1 MLGHSL
7 PNEIYD
13 LVKSKSKIFIGQE
26 KGKPV
31 ILENFTKDCV
41 AMIVSKSNSELNVLS
56 SEERDDMNSK
66 NIVVATVGS
75 SKDYSEVFF
84 PERYFENRPLEGRPF
99 LHGLFDCYTLIRDY
113 YVRNFNIMMPNN
125 MQREWEWW
133 NQGPNLYVENAN
145 NYNFFE
151 VNDIQKHD
159 LLVMSLGSPVPN
171 HGAVYL
177 GEGKLLH
184 HVAGRFSTIE
194 ELTTFYKTKISV
206 VYRNNTI

>member
-13 LVKSKSKIFIGQE
+13 LVKAKGKIFVRQE

-31 ILENFTKDCV
+31 VCEDFDQDSVAIILSKDNSNLTNLSDDERSEMNEKNIIVATIGSTKDY
-41 AMIVSKSNSELNVLS
+41 
-56 SEERDDMNSK
+56 
-66 NIVVATVGS
+66 T
-75 SKDYSEVFF
+75 EVFF
-84 PERYFENRPLEGRPF
+84 PERYFENRPLTGRPF

-113 YVRNFNIMMPNN
+113 YTRNFNLMMPNN

-145 NYNFFE
+145 NYGFFE
-151 VNDIQKHD
+151 VNDIKKHD

-177 GEGKLLH
+177 GDGKLIH

-194 ELTTFYKTKISV
+194 ELSTFYKTKISV

>member
-13 LVKSKSKIFIGQE
+13 LVKANKKVFVKQE
-26 KGKPV
+26 KGKPLV
-31 ILENFTKDCV
+31 SENFDGDCV
-41 AMIVSKSNSELNVLS
+41 AVILSKENQDLLKLS
-56 SEERDDMNSK
+56 DDERKEMNDK
-66 NIVVATVGS
+66 NIIVTTVGS
-75 SKDYSEVFF
+75 TKDYSEVFF
-84 PERYFENRPLEGRPF
+84 PERYFENRPLIGRPF

-113 YVRNFNIMMPNN
+113 YVRNFNLMMPNN

-151 VNDIQKHD
+151 VNDIKKHD

-171 HGAVYL
+171 HGAVYI
-177 GEGKLLH
+177 GDGKLIH
-184 HVAGRFSTIE
+184 HIAGRFSTIE
-194 ELTTFYKTKISV
+194 DLSTFYKTKISV
-206 VYRNNTI
+206 VYRNSTI